1 MSWNNIIPAEL
12 LLGTVQLTHRE
23 IDNPAVT
30 IPDELLTDCPIQ
42 YSIEGLY
49 ATLSHV
55 DHPAFAKLRSHLKN
69 TGLIE
74 IPEYPCWNGDR
85 VLKSFRFN
93 GLQLNPGE
101 TFYCAAAWRA
111 RFDVNNKKGM

>member
-23 IDNPAVT
+23 VENPEVT
-30 IPDELLTDCPIQ
+30 IPDELITDCPIN

-49 ATLSHV
+49 ATLSHE
-55 DHPAFAKLRSHLKN
+55 DHPAFAELRKRLKRI
-69 TGLIE
+69 GLIS

-85 VLKSFRFN
+85 VLKRFRFN
-93 GLQLNPGE
+93 GIQLNPGE

-111 RFDVNNKKGM
+111 RFNYQTKKGS